1 MRIAIPRELEEYIRI
16 KDEEI
21 IEKKEIPAELK
32 EKVQAFREEYAFELY
47 KTKGKVSECIKGRIV
62 KDLIRKVQELPYD
75 TQFTIRELTN
85 EFVDGK
91 DLMDISSKFFS
102 KIKDTT
108 IELQCMCG
116 EDEMV
121 GLPYNIPYIK
131 ILDLDKLMDDF
142 MENNSQ
148 ISYEEYKKI
157 FAKDENGCFIN
168 LIIPKDEENEELN
181 LIGKN
186 PSEFSVDE
194 IIRMKKY
201 SGQLYRKVNKDSIND
216 YYDEEFIKYCKLYE
230 ERFGKHA
237 YISEPGGTKEK
248 TIAAIKICL
257 ERNEDILDKLL
268 NLNDNQDFL
277 Y

>member
-1 MRIAIPRELEEYIRI
+1 MRVAIPRELEEYIRL

-32 EKVQAFREEYAFELY
+32 EKVQAFKEEYAFALY

-108 IELQCMCG
+108 IKLQCMCG

-131 ILDLDKLMDDF
+131 ILDLDRLMDDF

-168 LIIPKDEENEELN
+168 LIIPKDDENEELN

-268 NLNDNQDFL
+268 NSNDNQDFL